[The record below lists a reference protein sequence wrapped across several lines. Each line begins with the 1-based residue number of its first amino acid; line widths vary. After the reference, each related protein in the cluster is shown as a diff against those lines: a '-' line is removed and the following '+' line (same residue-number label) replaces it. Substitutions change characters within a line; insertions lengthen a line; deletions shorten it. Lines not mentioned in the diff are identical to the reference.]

1 MVQLHD
7 MSKFVD
13 GTLQNKTVSV
23 LQNVLDMQETY
34 LGQIA
39 TRANNMLLLKPD
51 TILTL
56 LEAQQYRHNGYSHI
70 FVYEETTSSGIK
82 PEDYRILGVLDL
94 KVKSLPGR
102 KPKT

>member
-7 MSKFVD
+7 KSKFAD
-13 GTLQNKTVSV
+13 GTLHNKTVAV
-23 LQNVLDMQETY
+23 LQNVFDMQRTY

-51 TILTL
+51 AILSL

-70 FVYEETTSSGIK
+70 LVYEETTSSGIK

-94 KVKSLPGR
+94 KVK
-102 KPKT
+102 K